1 MTHVATATG
10 EATAPYLCGGEVCP
24 ESGVGHLLLPTGRD
38 ILPIKIAPPPK
49 LRFHLQPFF
58 KEKIQKNNILL
69 QDQNRKNRKIILIF

>member
-38 ILPIKIAPPPK
+38 IFCPGRL
-49 LRFHLQPFF
+49 LRVGLVQAYMH
-58 KEKIQKNNILL
+58 
-69 QDQNRKNRKIILIF
+69 